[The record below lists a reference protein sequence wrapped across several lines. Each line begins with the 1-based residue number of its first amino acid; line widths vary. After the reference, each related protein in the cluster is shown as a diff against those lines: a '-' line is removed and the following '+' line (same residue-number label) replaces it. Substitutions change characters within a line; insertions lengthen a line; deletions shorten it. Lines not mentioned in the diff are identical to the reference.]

1 MSLTPSARK
10 RRKERREQGNER
22 EGDSCNLCFDTYDD
36 QGNLKTPGF
45 VEQSLRVNCGKC
57 FSNKSKVA
65 PQGVVPSKHSD
76 SSDSL
81 TGQPKNGG
89 RRKTRRKRRKK
100 RRKSRKMRKKTKR
113 RRKRR
118 RKKSK
123 KVRRK

>member
-22 EGDSCNLCFDTYDD
+22 EGDGCNLCFDSYDD
-36 QGNLKTPGF
+36 LGNLKTPGF

-57 FSNKSKVA
+57 SSNKSKVA
-65 PQGVVPSKHSD
+65 PSKDSD
-76 SSDSL
+76 SSDSP

-100 RRKSRKMRKKTKR
+100 RRKSRKNRKKTKR

>member
-10 RRKERREQGNER
+10 RRKEKRKQGKKREVE
-22 EGDSCNLCFDTYDD
+22 DCNLCFDRYDD

-65 PQGVVPSKHSD
+65 PQIVVPSKVSDTSD
-76 SSDSL
+76 SP